1 MCWQELLMRRQL
13 RRMVMRRKKDVAK
26 PSVKQEVNCFSS
38 FLELP
43 HKQKNDKSAVPLL
56 FLQLPCPAV

>member
-1 MCWQELLMRRQL
+1 MLAGTAYEEAAPKNGDEK
-13 RRMVMRRKKDVAK
+13 KKDVAK
-26 PSVKQEVNCFSS
+26 PAVKQEVNCFSS